1 MSKSRPET
9 LGIFCESET
18 EVDTSD
24 LWGEEFE
31 EIIPTLSREESTA
44 VARALEDDSDEDS
57 FRVATDD

>member
-9 LGIFCESET
+9 LGVFCEAERD
-18 EVDTSD
+18 VDTSD

-31 EIIPTLSREESTA
+31 EIIPTLSPEESA
-44 VARALEDDSDEDS
+44 SVARALDDSDEDS

>member
-1 MSKSRPET
+1 MNKSRPQT
-9 LGIFCESET
+9 LGVFCEVKK

-31 EIIPTLSREESTA
+31 DIIPTLSPEESA
-44 VARALEDDSDEDS
+44 SVARALDDSDEDS